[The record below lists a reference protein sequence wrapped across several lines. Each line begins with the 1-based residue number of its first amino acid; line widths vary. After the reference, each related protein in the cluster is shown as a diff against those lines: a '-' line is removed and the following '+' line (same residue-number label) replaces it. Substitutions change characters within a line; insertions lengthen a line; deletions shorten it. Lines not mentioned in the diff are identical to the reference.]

1 LHDAIPGFDT
11 ELKLLR
17 LGQNELAFPED
28 MQGTIELLIEWCY
41 KSALPKLS
49 EESTPQDCFERIKLY
64 CLASRYECVELM
76 NDTIHFL
83 VRYLRKN
90 FPRWDVSWTT
100 YAYRNTHP
108 GSPLRK
114 LLSKWFTNKFFS
126 TDDKGRWTTDVFSAA
141 ASGHPDLLHDVMVH
155 IRSLQGVQFPNPK
168 KDTSAMYQVKSVE
181 LIETAEPQP
190 VTAVTVEGPTEERV
204 FTPEESDSE
213 MYEVEEDA
221 DPDFDEAQEEE
232 SEDDDSPLTR
242 RGGRSLRSGNRSF
255 MAPS

>member
-1 LHDAIPGFDT
+1 MIFFRFGDQILPSSIHRKVLHDAIPGFDT

-181 LIETAEPQP
+181 PIETAEPQP

-221 DPDFDEAQEEE
+221 DPDFDEAQE
-232 SEDDDSPLTR
+232 SKIW
-242 RGGRSLRSGNRSF
+242 
-255 MAPS
+255 